1 MSYIKEV
8 QDIFEKEIEDIFE
21 KEIEDKLSEEIFDLV
36 IWNLEFGIS
45 VKDTLDSIN
54 RLDLLECFEDGF

>member
-8 QDIFEKEIEDIFE
+8 QDIFED
-21 KEIEDKLSEEIFDLV
+21 EIEDKLTEEIFDLV
-36 IWNLEFGIS
+36 IWNLSFGIS

-54 RLDLLECFEDGF
+54 RLDLLECFEDEF

>member
-8 QDIFEKEIEDIFE
+8 QDIFEKQTEEE
-21 KEIEDKLSEEIFDLV
+21 LMEEIFDLV
-36 IWNLEFGIS
+36 VWNLEFGIS

>member
-8 QDIFEKEIEDIFE
+8 QEIIEDEIEDE
-21 KEIEDKLSEEIFDLV
+21 LMEEIFDLV
-36 IWNLEFGIS
+36 IWNLSFGIS

-54 RLDLLECFEDGF
+54 RLDLLECFEDEF